1 MTDEDGNTQV
11 DRRSRTR
18 GLYEA
23 GNRDNPH
30 TVTRSNKKGEAFDGI
45 E

>member
-1 MTDEDGNTQV
+1 MTDEDRNTQGGS
-11 DRRSRTR
+11 RSITR
-18 GLYEA
+18 GLYDA